1 MIKGGKWMRKFAVVI
16 PAYHPK
22 DILPQYVDRLIQ
34 HGVEQVI
41 VVDDGNEASYDELFH
56 QLTQFERCTVLEHE
70 YNSGK
75 GAALKTGFN
84 HFLTHDLDLTG
95 VVTADADGQH
105 LIEDVLKVGDRIEQN
120 REGFVLGTREFQ
132 RKDMPTRSFIGN
144 TVTSRVFQG
153 LFGMYIKD
161 TQTGLRGIATA
172 ELNWVVQLKGN
183 HFDFEMM
190 MLINMIKK
198 DKRIVRVDV
207 EAIYHDVHISH
218 FATYKDS
225 VRVARQMFREYIS
238 YLQDL

>member
-1 MIKGGKWMRKFAVVI
+1 MIKGGKRMREFAVVI
-16 PAYHPK
+16 PAYRPK

-34 HGVEQVI
+34 HGVKQVI
-41 VVDDGNEASYDELFH
+41 VVDDGNEASYNELFH
-56 QLTQFERCTVLEHE
+56 QLAQYERCTVLEHQ

-84 HFLTHDLDLTG
+84 HFLNHHLELPG

-105 LIEDVLKVGDRIEQN
+105 LIEDVLKVGDRIAQN
-120 REGFVLGTREFQ
+120 KEGFVLGTREFH
-132 RKDMPTRSFIGN
+132 RKEMPTRSFIGN

-161 TQTGLRGIATA
+161 TQTGLRGIATG
-172 ELNWVVQLKGN
+172 ELYWIIQLKGD
-183 HFDFEMM
+183 HFDFEMN

-198 DKRIVRVDV
+198 NKRIVRVDV
-207 EAIYHDVHISH
+207 AAIYDDVHISY
-218 FATYKDS
+218 FDTYTDS
-225 VRVARQMFREYIS
+225 VRVARQMVREYMS